1 MSNDPW
7 GYHSGSGHISGIDL
21 TGFAVEAVDGH
32 VGKVDSHSDEVGSA
46 HLLVDTGEWIF
57 GREILLPAG
66 TVSRIDTEGRTVHV
80 DLTKEQIKD
89 APEFERPTHSGD
101 PAYYTDLATH
111 YGMHR
116 LI

>member
-1 MSNDPW
+1 MSTDPW
-7 GYHSGSGHISGIDL
+7 GYHPASGHISGTDL

-32 VGKVDSHSDEVGSA
+32 VGKVDKHSDEVGSA
-46 HLLVDTGEWIF
+46 HLLVDTGVWIF
-57 GREILLPAG
+57 GREVLLPAG
-66 TVSRIDTEGRTVHV
+66 AVSRIDTEERVVHV

-89 APEFERPTHSGD
+89 SPEFERQTHSGD
-101 PAYYTDLATH
+101 PAYYTDLATY